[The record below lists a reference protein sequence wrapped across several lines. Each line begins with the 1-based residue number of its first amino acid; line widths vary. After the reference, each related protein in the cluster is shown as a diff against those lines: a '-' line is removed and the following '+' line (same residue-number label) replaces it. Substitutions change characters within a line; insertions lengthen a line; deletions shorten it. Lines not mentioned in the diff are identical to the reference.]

1 MENNS
6 QFIIFRNRNADP
18 QASSLQ
24 DEPSSDRCA
33 VSQDSNMRK
42 CFGGSIP
49 VSVSQTS
56 STMVMTQSS
65 DVLAPGHKAPDFE

>member
-33 VSQDSNMRK
+33 VSQDSNMSGLHVASASPIPHLLAANYHYHFIERK
-42 CFGGSIP
+42 KEESPFC
-49 VSVSQTS
+49 
-56 STMVMTQSS
+56 
-65 DVLAPGHKAPDFE
+65 